1 MFVQNFLTTFSVTSL
16 VSISVL
22 SNTFPVLSQNLSLEE
37 KTGVIYAEVTDDQQ
51 KLEEYNRAIQ
61 SNPQDAQ
68 AYKNRGDIYT
78 KLKEYQKAVA
88 DYTQDRKSVV

>member
-61 SNPQDAQ
+61 LNPQDANL
-68 AYKNRGDIYT
+68 YI
-78 KLKEYQKAVA
+78 KAL
-88 DYTQDRKSVV
+88 SFC

>member
-22 SNTFPVLSQNLSLEE
+22 SNTFPVFSQNFSLEE
-37 KTGVIYAEVTDDQQ
+37 KTGVIYAEVTDNQQ

-61 SNPQDAQ
+61 LNPQDAQ

-88 DYTQDRKSVV
+88 DYTQAIKN